1 VIISNLD
8 KILGMVGLILGVE
21 VISIVVFL
29 FILVNI
35 RNPVLAGLAGNISSL
50 GMMVGIIF
58 IFVKH
63 EIGKLN

>member
-1 VIISNLD
+1 MISNLD
-8 KILGMVGLILGVE
+8 KILGMMGLILGVE

-29 FILVNI
+29 FLLVNI

-58 IFVKH
+58 IFVKQ
-63 EIGKLN
+63 EMGKLN